1 MTSYVLFHSKKSHDC
16 SSNQVLPARP
26 TIMMVIVLNYSVTAY
41 ALKRRQPKTRNTTK
55 LRIMIPAL
63 PEMAREH
70 KTSGE
75 MSCGSA
81 KDTCPNAKGAPIRCP
96 LGPLVYAK
104 QRGNT
109 NTTTTTTVAGAGTRA
124 STRQHH
130 RCPPR
135 SNCDKEVIPKNDVQ

>member
-1 MTSYVLFHSKKSHDC
+1 MTMTSYVLSHLEKSHDC

-26 TIMMVIVLNYSVTAY
+26 VIMMVMLLNYSVTAY
-41 ALKRRQPKTRNTTK
+41 ALKCRQPKTRNTTK

-81 KDTCPNAKGAPIRCP
+81 KDTCPNAKGAPIRCRI
-96 LGPLVYAK
+96 GPLVYAK
-104 QRGNT
+104 QEET
-109 NTTTTTTVAGAGTRA
+109 LIPPLQPLSLVSELAPVPDNTTNVHL
-124 STRQHH
+124 HH
-130 RCPPR
+130 IATKR
-135 SNCDKEVIPKNDVQ
+135 